1 MENIPP
7 AVKKQFD
14 PEIEARID
22 QIRDRARRLYLSR
35 RLLCTEAVMVALNE
49 ELRGG
54 LSEDQAV
61 ALAAPF
67 CAALG
72 NSGCMCGALSGAV
85 LASGL
90 FLGNKRSYRHRRD
103 IRDSA
108 LQLHNA
114 FKATNGATCCRVL
127 SQQVKHDK
135 KAHFQQCAD
144 LTAEATEMAVRLIL
158 EKRPEIAAQVTSD
171 NSARPPSPIAGVFL
185 RLWRHLAG

>member
-1 MENIPP
+1 MENIPL
-7 AVKKQFD
+7 AAKRRFD

-22 QIRDRARRLYLSR
+22 QIRDRARQLYLSR

-49 ELRGG
+49 GLRGG

-67 CAALG
+67 SAALG
-72 NSGCMCGALSGAV
+72 DSGCMCGALSGAV

-103 IRDSA
+103 MRESA
-108 LQLHNA
+108 RQLHNA

-135 KAHFQQCAD
+135 KAHFLQCAD

-158 EKRPEIAAQVTSD
+158 EKRPELAAQVTSD
-171 NSARPPSPIAGVFL
+171 NPASHPSPIAGVFL

>member
-1 MENIPP
+1 METIPLE
-7 AVKKQFD
+7 AKKRFD
-14 PEIEARID
+14 PEIEALID
-22 QIRDRARRLYLSR
+22 QIRDRARQLYISR

-49 ELRGG
+49 GLQGG

-72 NSGCMCGALSGAV
+72 DSGCMCGALSGAV

-90 FLGNKRSYRHRRD
+90 FLGNKQSYRHRRD
-103 IRDSA
+103 MRNSA
-108 LQLHNA
+108 RRLHNA
-114 FKATNGATCCRVL
+114 FKANNGATCCRVL
-127 SQQVKHDK
+127 SKKVRHDK

-158 EKRPEIAAQVTSD
+158 EKRPELAAQANSD
-171 NSARPPSPIAGVFL
+171 NPARSPSPIAGVFL
-185 RLWRHLAG
+185 RLWRQLAG